1 MRESTKIATVLTCTR
16 YCARLFSVGMVATM
30 PTDIHKSVENCM
42 TFCYTVNRDLARQTI
57 ENGWVSEYIKRFPPL
72 DVHHQRHPRYV
83 ERAHLILDQATGVYG
98 PARSLRDIG
107 TEMGISK
114 ERVRQLLFAAL
125 DMGEWMQDERIRT
138 SKKLVASISEENQKL
153 VPLTN

>member
-1 MRESTKIATVLTCTR
+1 MTSSFTVYRT
-16 YCARLFSVGMVATM
+16 
-30 PTDIHKSVENCM
+30 
-42 TFCYTVNRDLARQTI
+42 LARKTI
-57 ENGWVSEYIKRFPPL
+57 GGGWVSEYIKRFPL
-72 DVHHQRHPRYV
+72 AAYNHRHPNYV

-107 TEMGISK
+107 AEMGISK

-125 DMGEWMQDERIRT
+125 DMGEWVQDERIRT
-138 SKKLVASISEENQKL
+138 SNKLVASIPEKNQKL